1 MSRKGNY
8 FSAWCLFCFIQFI
21 HSYCKGKVLVL
32 AIFLNVYN
40 TSLNSRRF
48 KSVPVQTNWILPWSR
63 ALEAELKPQKQ
74 LLFVLVLGQPLF
86 GHDSHYRSVKLKVQ
100 GSTDGSS
107 SDLCLL
113 CCSVGSASEW
123 GSESLVSCFSG
134 STCLRAPSGP
144 TKHTR
149 YLLACSL
156 LSIFRDFLMSLDSL
170 LDYNSAWTG
179 SCVMSMLCV

>member
-1 MSRKGNY
+1 MVALFFVLRGKQNVISRVFWLMWLKFLTFMFRCFFFSLVSRKGNY

-74 LLFVLVLGQPLF
+74 LFFVLVLGQPLF

-100 GSTDGSS
+100 GSTDGSIS
-107 SDLCLL
+107 NT
-113 CCSVGSASEW
+113 A
-123 GSESLVSCFSG
+123 
-134 STCLRAPSGP
+134 
-144 TKHTR
+144 
-149 YLLACSL
+149 
-156 LSIFRDFLMSLDSL
+156 
-170 LDYNSAWTG
+170 
-179 SCVMSMLCV
+179 